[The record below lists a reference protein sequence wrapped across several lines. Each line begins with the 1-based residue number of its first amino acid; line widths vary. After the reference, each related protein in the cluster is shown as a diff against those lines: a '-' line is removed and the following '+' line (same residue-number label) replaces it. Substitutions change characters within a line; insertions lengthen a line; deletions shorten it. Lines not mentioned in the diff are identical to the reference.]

1 MGNHVIQ
8 VQLEMEDE
16 MRLLL
21 TIALLAALAAPVY
34 AAADNAATEQAPAAK
49 QKTEKGPK
57 GGFRGP
63 ISGAKAET
71 VEKAKTLADDAA
83 VVLTGSLVSR
93 EAAQKDIY
101 IFKDTTGD
109 IKVKIERKVFRGNTI
124 TPENEIRIAGK
135 VDKEDGKDIEIDV
148 KNLEILK

>member
-1 MGNHVIQ
+1 MKF
-8 VQLEMEDE
+8 
-16 MRLLL
+16 LL

-34 AAADNAATEQAPAAK
+34 AASDNAAAEQAPAVK
-49 QKTEKGPK
+49 QKSDRAPK

-101 IFKDTTGD
+101 VFKDTTGE
-109 IKVKIERKVFRGNTI
+109 IKVKIERKAFRGNTV
-124 TPENEIRIAGK
+124 TPENQIRLAGK